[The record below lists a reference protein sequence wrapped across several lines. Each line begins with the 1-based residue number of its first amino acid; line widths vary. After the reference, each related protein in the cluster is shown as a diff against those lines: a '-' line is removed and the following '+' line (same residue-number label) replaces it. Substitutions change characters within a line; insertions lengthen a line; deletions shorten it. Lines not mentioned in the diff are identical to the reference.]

1 MIWLSVPLGLL
12 SWVIPIEFHKKKPAA
27 VSAVSFGLCGLALLN
42 VLWELYGRTVSGDY
56 AALMDLTDNLVW
68 CSVALVIGTVLLN
81 LRLYLKKQFPRCSAF
96 WITLLLQV
104 AALLPA
110 VVYACIKGSMS
121 SLAGVLYCGVMLGLA
136 VLALALYLSK
146 TDANK
151 LSLGVPLAVA
161 AFFPVA
167 LFLFQLPQLLGIEA
181 DVLLFSNFQMIY
193 FFPVLMMTSVGVVL
207 LKLQHRLHKQ
217 DDKEKGETHESK

>member
-81 LRLYLKKQFPRCSAF
+81 LRLYLPKQTLHHWLARISPF
-96 WITLLLQV
+96 WGTLILQTMYFLGV
-104 AALLPA
+104 A
-110 VVYACIKGSMS
+110 VYAAYFGSHTTGYHLGLRS
-121 SLAGVLYCGVMLGLA
+121 GLLGLA
-136 VLALALYLSK
+136 LAVILLIVYRIK
-146 TDANK
+146 TRK
-151 LSLGVPLAVA
+151 QELSLQISGAILV
-161 AFFPVA
+161 FPVIEFLLFYLA
-167 LFLFQLPQLLGIEA
+167 MFLPGGTLPYEYEEFLGMVLLCYSLPALVLSVLFLNIGP
-181 DVLLFSNFQMIY
+181 MI
-193 FFPVLMMTSVGVVL
+193 LENL
-207 LKLQHRLHKQ
+207 RH
-217 DDKEKGETHESK
+217 